1 MKPSQFFSRRQALA
15 TMGAMGASLAL
26 PGLIRP
32 AAAAGALATPLD
44 PKDLVIA
51 FGHVGPTTDEGWT
64 WSHHVGRKAI
74 EAEWPQA
81 RFIEVE
87 NIPFSSQGTRIVRQ
101 FVGQGANMVFL
112 TTDYADLS
120 ASVIKASPDVAFL
133 ECNSFT
139 TEENKIAYYIKHWD
153 PTYVIGVAAALLTK
167 SKKLGYVASFPTPSV
182 NMSMNAF
189 HLGARSVDPSIETQA
204 IYINSWFDPQA
215 ARQAGAALIQ
225 NGCDFLMGIMDEA
238 AYLQVAEE
246 KGVWAAMWN
255 TDLRRYGPNAYVSS
269 MMLDWN
275 AFYVEEVRARLE
287 GKWTGGRTVLLPM
300 GKGTDRDAW
309 GEKVPAEVR
318 ARADEV
324 RTKIIGGFNPFAGEI
339 KDVNGKV
346 QVPAGHAM
354 TDAEMYTCGW
364 IAEGITAKS

>member
-1 MKPSQFFSRRQALA
+1 MKPSQFFSRRQALV
-15 TMGAMGASLAL
+15 TMGAAGASLLAPSL
-26 PGLIRP
+26 VRP
-32 AAAAGALATPLD
+32 ALATGALATPLD

-74 EAEWPQA
+74 EKEWPEV

-87 NIPFSSQGTRIVRQ
+87 SVPFSAQGTRIVRQ
-101 FVGQGANMVFL
+101 FVGQGAKMVFL

-139 TEENKIAYYIKHWD
+139 TEDNKSAYYIKHWD
-153 PTYVIGVAAALLTK
+153 PTYVIGVAAAMLTK
-167 SKKLGYVASFPTPSV
+167 SKKLGYVASYPTPSV
-182 NMSMNAF
+182 NMSINAF
-189 HLGARSVDPSIETQA
+189 HLGARSVDPTIETQA

-215 ARQAGAALIQ
+215 ARQAGTALIQ

-246 KGVWAAMWN
+246 KGIWAAMWN

-275 AFYVEEVRARLE
+275 AYYVEEVRARLE

-300 GKGTDRDAW
+300 GNGTDRDVW
-309 GEKVPAEVR
+309 GGEVPADVA

-324 RTKIIGGFNPFAGEI
+324 RTKMMGGHNPFTGEI
-339 KDVNGKV
+339 KDVNGAVKLAV
-346 QVPAGHAM
+346 GQAM
-354 TDAEMYTCGW
+354 TDDEKYTCDW
-364 IAEGITAKS
+364 IAEGVTARS